1 MHYTTYLFVWIIH
14 SRIQLMWCFKA
25 PSWTK
30 CFTLQKREGVILFSP
45 ATIFQ
50 QDRNSSYTDILRKI
64 FHIIPCPSFHSP
76 TTWMEAGKALPPHT
90 STHTQQTADKD
101 SSEALQRSHSSDHT
115 WFLTNLWPRISSLF
129 QEILTNKFS
138 DSMHKCACT
147 HRGWGEALIAREL
160 LGIQQAMDQAKTTI
174 KCKTDSGCKFGS
186 PSSPPQPCD
195 DSGLRK
201 KNIFSR
207 LTFPC
212 FSTAAPLPLCNSTI
226 PPHQEHF
233 QAIPLSSRT
242 LMIHHEPPTVLPFF
256 IWGCDST
263 NCFRH

>member
-30 CFTLQKREGVILFSP
+30 RFTLQKREGVTLFFLLLLYSSKTETVHILTSWGKSSISFP
-45 ATIFQ
+45 A
-50 QDRNSSYTDILRKI
+50 
-64 FHIIPCPSFHSP
+64 PPSTPPQRGWKLARLCLP
-76 TTWMEAGKALPPHT
+76 TQA
-90 STHTQQTADKD
+90 HTQQTAAKD
-101 SSEALQRSHSSDHT
+101 SSEALQRSHSSDHK

-129 QEILTNKFS
+129 QGILTNTFS

-186 PSSPPQPCD
+186 PFSPPQPCD

-226 PPHQEHF
+226 P
-233 QAIPLSSRT
+233 T
-242 LMIHHEPPTVLPFF
+242 PPRAFPGDP
-256 IWGCDST
+256 II
-263 NCFRH
+263 